1 MLVQYQLHP
10 VVGDL
15 ALAATGRQGHQ
26 LIVFYGRYI
35 LTEQGFQIGDDLIG
49 QQTDKGQCQYDFVG
63 VSDLLDSRVA
73 VICLFPTLHDLV
85 GTASGLFR

>member
-1 MLVQYQLHP
+1 MLVQYQLHS

-26 LIVFYGRYI
+26 LVVFYGRYI

-49 QQTDKGQCQYDFVG
+49 QQTDK
-63 VSDLLDSRVA
+63 R
-73 VICLFPTLHDLV
+73 
-85 GTASGLFR
+85 